1 MLTPQPGTPFPPA
14 QRPKE
19 FFQEGTQRTS
29 RECGPINEATH
40 HLITARL
47 RTEFS
52 AARIGVAAL
61 G

>member
-1 MLTPQPGTPFPPA
+1 MLSSQPGTPFPLA

-19 FFQEGTQRTS
+19 SFQERAQRTS
-29 RECGPINEATH
+29 RERGPMTEATH

-47 RTEFS
+47 RAEFS